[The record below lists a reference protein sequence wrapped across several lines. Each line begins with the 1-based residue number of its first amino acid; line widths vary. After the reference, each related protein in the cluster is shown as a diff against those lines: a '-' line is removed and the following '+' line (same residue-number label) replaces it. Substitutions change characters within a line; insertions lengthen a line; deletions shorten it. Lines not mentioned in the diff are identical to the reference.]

1 VSRLLVLSFSPVAS
15 DARVLKQVRLFA
27 AEHEVT
33 TCGYGPAPEGVV
45 EHLRLP
51 DEAVHWVKDPRWLLT
66 RRYRRVYA
74 GNAAVRAAREL
85 LAGRSFDAV
94 LADDVDTVPLAL
106 ELGVPVHAD
115 LHEYAPKQ
123 NTELRRWRW
132 FVAPYVRWL
141 CREFVTRAAS
151 VTTVGQG
158 IAEEYE
164 RELGIRAEVVTN
176 AAPYAELEPSPV
188 GGGAGGP
195 LRLVHAG
202 AALRNRHLETL
213 VEAAVAT
220 RTEVTLDLFLVPND
234 PGYLAELRA
243 LAAGS
248 DRVRLHEPL
257 PYPELVR
264 TLNGF
269 DVGVHVLPPVSFNN
283 AWALPNKF
291 FDFVQ
296 ARLGVVVGPSPEMAR
311 LVREHGIGAVAEDFT
326 PAALT
331 AVLDSLTP
339 EQVAAWKQA
348 SHRAARP
355 LSSDAQVQIWHRL
368 VTPLLSPPRRDDLPR
383 G

>member
-1 VSRLLVLSFSPVAS
+1 MTRPSLLIVSFSPIAS

-27 AEHEVT
+27 DELDVT
-33 TCGYGPAPEGVV
+33 TCGYGPAPDGVV
-45 EHLRLP
+45 AHLRIP
-51 DEAVHWVKDPRWLLT
+51 DDAEHWRKDPRWLLS
-66 RRYRRVYA
+66 RQYRRVYET
-74 GNAAVRAAREL
+74 NAAVRAARVA
-85 LAGRSFDAV
+85 LAGRRFDVV
-94 LADDVDTVPLAL
+94 LADDVDTVPIAL
-106 ELGVPVHAD
+106 NHGARVHAD

-132 FVAPYVRWL
+132 FVAPYMRWL
-141 CREFVTRAAS
+141 CRRFVRRADS

-158 IAEEYE
+158 IADEYA
-164 RELGIRAEVVTN
+164 RVFGIRAEVVTN
-176 AAPYAELEPSPV
+176 AAPYAALEPGEV
-188 GGGAGGP
+188 ADGGP

-220 RTEVTLDLFLVPND
+220 RTDVSLDLFLVPND

-248 DRVRLHEPL
+248 AHVRLHDAL
-257 PYPELVR
+257 PYAELVR
-264 TLNGF
+264 RLNGF

-311 LVREHGIGAVAEDFT
+311 LVREHSLGAVTEDFT
-326 PAALT
+326 PEALT
-331 AVLDSLTP
+331 VVLDSLTP
-339 EQVAAWKQA
+339 AQVRAWKHA
-348 SHRAARP
+348 SHTAARN
-355 LSSDAQVQIWHRL
+355 LSSDTQTQTWHRAI
-368 VTPLLSPPRRDDLPR
+368 TALLP
-383 G
+383 

>member
-1 VSRLLVLSFSPVAS
+1 MSRLLILSFSPIAS

-27 AEHEVT
+27 GELEVT
-33 TCGYGPAPEGVV
+33 TCGYGPAPEGVA
-45 EHLRLP
+45 EHLQIP
-51 DEAVHWVKDPRWLLT
+51 DEAEHWRKDPTWLLS
-66 RRYRRVYA
+66 RQYRRVYET
-74 GNAAVRAAREL
+74 NAAVRAARAL
-85 LAGRSFDAV
+85 LAGRRFDAV
-94 LADDVDTVPLAL
+94 LADDVDAVPLAL
-106 ELGVPVHAD
+106 ELADRVHAD

-132 FVAPYVRWL
+132 FVAPYMRWL
-141 CREFVTRAAS
+141 CRRFVTRADS

-164 RELGIRAEVVTN
+164 REFGLHAEVVTN
-176 AAPYAELEPSPV
+176 AAPYAELEPSGVPDE
-188 GGGAGGP
+188 GP

-248 DRVRLHEPL
+248 ERVRLHEAL
-257 PYPELVR
+257 PYSELVR

-269 DVGVHVLPPVSFNN
+269 DLGVHVLPPVSFNN

-296 ARLGVVVGPSPEMAR
+296 ARLGVIVGPSPEMAR
-311 LVREHGIGAVAEDFT
+311 LVREHGIGAVTEDFT

-348 SHRAARP
+348 SHQAARP
-355 LSSDAQVQIWHRL
+355 LSSDAQVQTWHRA
-368 VTPLLSPPRRDDLPR
+368 VSALLP
-383 G
+383 